1 MKKITNKKANKFE
14 KILCKV
20 VSITMIIM
28 LIIPFFQVTFA
39 DESTDYDF
47 WKAAFAWWN
56 KQDSTESYITGSM
69 LTQIANIV
77 EVVGTGVIAIATVIL
92 GIRYLLG
99 SAGQKADCKDNLIT
113 LFVASI
119 FFFGWTHIRDLFI
132 TGASWNGIG
141 ANGVDKGWSFRGF
154 ESGDLKV
161 TLGTLLSIITTI
173 GKAVALIA
181 TVYIGI
187 KFVFAGAEGK
197 SEIKQKGIMYIIGIM
212 LVFATLNVL
221 TFVSNIANDL

>member
-1 MKKITNKKANKFE
+1 MKKITSKKANKFE

-77 EVVGTGVIAIATVIL
+77 EVVGTGVIAGGAVRAVLELAGIHDILSKSLGSRTKNNMARATIDALTQIKTPEEVAKLRRKSVEEIL
-92 GIRYLLG
+92 G
-99 SAGQKADCKDNLIT
+99 
-113 LFVASI
+113 
-119 FFFGWTHIRDLFI
+119 
-132 TGASWNGIG
+132 
-141 ANGVDKGWSFRGF
+141 
-154 ESGDLKV
+154 
-161 TLGTLLSIITTI
+161 
-173 GKAVALIA
+173 
-181 TVYIGI
+181 
-187 KFVFAGAEGK
+187 
-197 SEIKQKGIMYIIGIM
+197 
-212 LVFATLNVL
+212 
-221 TFVSNIANDL
+221 